1 MNKIINNKKY
11 NTTTAQEVCDHTYYN
26 NGNPCSWDTIYKKKT
41 GEFFLCH
48 TTNGQDLFDRAE
60 YITPLTEAE
69 AKKKCQEWMT
79 GDDYEA
85 FFGEVEE

>member
-11 NTTTAQEVCDHTYYN
+11 NTETAKEICDHTYYN
-26 NGNPCSWDTIYKKKT
+26 NGLPCSWDTIYLKKT

-48 TTNGQDLFDRAE
+48 TVNGQDCFDLTP

-79 GDDYEA
+79 GDAYEET
-85 FFGEVEE
+85 FGEVEE

>member
-1 MNKIINNKKY
+1 MRKIINNKKY
-11 NTTTAQEVCDHTYYN
+11 DTETAQEICDYTYYN

-48 TTNGQDLFDRAE
+48 TTNGQDLFDRRA
-60 YITPLTEAE
+60 YITPLTEAG

-79 GDDYEA
+79 GEDYEEV
-85 FFGEVEE
+85 FGEVEE